1 MDFVIYCSV
10 QKSWAILDDFQHI
23 GATIYL
29 NVQIHNEYRILRQKT
44 KLLYNSKELENLNL
58 GYLYSSQAQPELS

>member
-1 MDFVIYCSV
+1 MTLYIF
-10 QKSWAILDDFQHI
+10 QENQHI

-29 NVQIHNEYRILRQKT
+29 NVQIHNEYRILRQKR
-44 KLLYNSKELENLNL
+44 KLLYNSKEPENLNL